1 MERRVNYKM
10 QQPNVVIHSGIVE
23 TGIDKIEHHVVNNW
37 NKQGILRT
45 TKDSI
50 SNWTYANYKQQNNQK
65 TLKEAYASYNRLNS
79 KQIYAFLSI
88 CFKLD

>member
-1 MERRVNYKM
+1 MKLTLMENNNRSQNCPVF
-10 QQPNVVIHSGIVE
+10 VLAH
-23 TGIDKIEHHVVNNW
+23 IEHHVVNNW

-50 SNWTYANYKQQNNQK
+50 RNWTYANYKQPNNQK

-79 KQIYAFLSI
+79 KQIYAFLSV
-88 CFKLD
+88 CLKMD